1 MTHFNLDIFRR
12 AFAAILRG
20 AEPQKPEVLERVEKW
35 MLQDHTGLLLVG
47 SVGTGKSTLAAAMC
61 RCWSDLTTVA
71 KYAQCD
77 LIADRIK
84 QDESYKYEVAFH
96 KGLLVLD
103 DLGTEALVYGQES
116 LPFILY
122 RRYERNLPTIITTNL
137 TREGIQARYG
147 ERIADR
153 LRTYDQIT
161 LNYASLRK

>member
-1 MTHFNLDIFRR
+1 MTHFDIEIFRR
-12 AFAAILRG
+12 VFQALLKG
-20 AEPQKPEVLERVEKW
+20 AEQQKPEVLERVERW
-35 MLQDHTGLLLVG
+35 MCQERTGLLLVG
-47 SVGTGKSTLAAAMC
+47 SVGTGKSTIAAAMC

-71 KYAQCD
+71 RYAQCD

-84 QDESYKYEVAFH
+84 QDESYKYEVALH

-103 DLGTEALVYGQES
+103 DLGTEATVYGQES

-122 RRYERNLPTIITTNL
+122 RRYERSLPTIITTNL
-137 TREGIQARYG
+137 AREGILQRYG

-161 LNYASLRK
+161 LNYPSLRR

>member
-1 MTHFNLDIFRR
+1 
-12 AFAAILRG
+12 
-20 AEPQKPEVLERVEKW
+20 
-35 MLQDHTGLLLVG
+35 
-47 SVGTGKSTLAAAMC
+47 MC
-61 RCWSDLTTVA
+61 RCWSDLTTTPR
-71 KYAQCD
+71 YAQCD

-84 QDESYKYEVAFH
+84 QDESFKYDIAFH